1 MSLCKRTA
9 MDPITG
15 ELVTLERS
23 LVDEKELQGTCNFAL
38 NA

>member
-1 MSLCKRTA
+1 
-9 MDPITG
+9 MDPTTG

-23 LVDEKELQGTCNFAL
+23 LVDEKELQGRACNFAL